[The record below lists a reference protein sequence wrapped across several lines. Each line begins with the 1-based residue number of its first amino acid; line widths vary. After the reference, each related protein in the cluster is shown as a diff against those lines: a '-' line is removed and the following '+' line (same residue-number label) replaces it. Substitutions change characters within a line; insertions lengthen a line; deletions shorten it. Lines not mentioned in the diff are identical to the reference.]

1 MSDWITDRPPTEADG
16 DAPGQPEGW
25 TTTAPTPQPGET
37 WKYRNGLIGKVRANP
52 YGSLIHP
59 IASDRGRARGLV
71 CHYPDGCSYTGNE
84 AWDLVKRIT
93 DALAEPPPP
102 SPVPATGIPESFRT
116 GAEPFYVL
124 VVSDDITCGGGQPIV
139 WEHPV
144 PSKTT
149 LQAVLQHQRRLGNQY
164 GTTFIAECRIIP
176 ELTNDA

>member
-1 MSDWITDRPPTEADG
+1 VERLEAAPSPNPPE
-16 DAPGQPEGW
+16 
-25 TTTAPTPQPGET
+25 PTP
-37 WKYRNGLIGKVRANP
+37 
-52 YGSLIHP
+52 
-59 IASDRGRARGLV
+59 
-71 CHYPDGCSYTGNE
+71 
-84 AWDLVKRIT
+84 
-93 DALAEPPPP
+93 
-102 SPVPATGIPESFRT
+102 PATEIPESFRT

>member
-1 MSDWITDRPPTEADG
+1 MVTHRHLLAWTLAVSLA
-16 DAPGQPEGW
+16 GW
-25 TTTAPTPQPGET
+25 FAAAFM
-37 WKYRNGLIGKVRANP
+37 V
-52 YGSLIHP
+52 SLAHE
-59 IASDRGRARGLV
+59 RFG
-71 CHYPDGCSYTGNE
+71 
-84 AWDLVKRIT
+84 
-93 DALAEPPPP
+93 P
-102 SPVPATGIPESFRT
+102 SVEESFRT